1 MQVYGAVLNINRGN
15 PGDFEVA
22 VDAWPNFGA
31 VLARHRGEVR
41 RRGRGGG
48 GERGPGPCGG
58 LSIPPHRHR

>member
-31 VLARHRGEVR
+31 VLARHRGEVAGGDGEVV
-41 RRGRGGG
+41 GRGGRAHAVG
-48 GERGPGPCGG
+48 
-58 LSIPPHRHR
+58 